1 MAEEEKQKVIE
12 TINKRKP
19 ELRAWLD
26 RDAWKDYSK
35 DDKCGYKA
43 WYVDEENG
51 IRSIKSQILIKKPM
65 KEIYDYVVSV
75 EKKSTYDHKMD
86 HAKLITK
93 FDDTYELL
101 YFNYKGTFLIE
112 NRDFY
117 IAAYHKCGDDFSEI
131 FCTSYED
138 PKYGPVK
145 KVTRAECIY
154 AGWEFKKQDDGVLC
168 TYYTLG
174 DMKLNQTL
182 VNTTLGE
189 VAKQVVYLKQILEK

>member
-1 MAEEEKQKVIE
+1 MSEEEKQKIIE
-12 TINKRKP
+12 VINKRKP

-26 RDAWKDYSK
+26 RDIWKDYDSNK
-35 DDKCGYKA
+35 SNGYKA
-43 WYVDEENG
+43 WYVDEESG
-51 IRSIKSQILIKKPM
+51 CRSIISQILIKKSM
-65 KEIYDYVVSV
+65 KEVFDYVWNIDNKV
-75 EKKSTYDHKMD
+75 KYDHNLS
-86 HAKLITK
+86 HAKQIVK
-93 FDDTYELL
+93 YDDTYDLQ

-117 IAAYHKCGDDFSEI
+117 VAVYHKFGEDFSEF
-131 FCTSYED
+131 FCTSYND
-138 PKYGPVK
+138 PKYGPIK

-154 AGWEFKKQDDGVLC
+154 AGWEFRKQDDGVLC

-189 VAKQVVYLKQILEK
+189 VAKQVVYLKEILEK

>member
-1 MAEEEKQKVIE
+1 MEEKKNKNKNLELLLTQNELEDNLDSEEYHKLLHE
-12 TINKRKP
+12 YDSNIN
-19 ELRAWLD
+19 
-26 RDAWKDYSK
+26 DYNKLK
-35 DDKCGYKA
+35 DDYNKL
-43 WYVDEENG
+43 VDKYNILKEEKNKMHTDN
-51 IRSIKSQILIKKPM
+51 KSLRREQR
-65 KEIYDYVVSV
+65 V
-75 EKKSTYDHKMD
+75 EK
-86 HAKLITK
+86 
-93 FDDTYELL
+93 
-101 YFNYKGTFLIE
+101 NNNGTFLIE

>member
-1 MAEEEKQKVIE
+1 MSEEEKQKIVE
-12 TINKRKP
+12 VINKRKP

-26 RDAWKDYSK
+26 RDIWKDYDSNK
-35 DDKCGYKA
+35 SNGYKA
-43 WYVDEENG
+43 WYVDEESG
-51 IRSIKSQILIKKPM
+51 CRSIKSQILIKKSM
-65 KEIYDYVVSV
+65 KEVFDYVWNIDNKV
-75 EKKSTYDHKMD
+75 KYDHNLS
-86 HAKLITK
+86 HAKQIVK
-93 FDDTYELL
+93 YDDTYDLQ

-117 IAAYHKCGDDFSEI
+117 VAVYHKFGEDFSEF
-131 FCTSYED
+131 FCTSYND
-138 PKYGPVK
+138 PKYGPIK

-154 AGWEFKKQDDGVLC
+154 AGWEFRKQDDGVLC

-189 VAKQVVYLKQILEK
+189 VAKQVVYLKEILEK